1 MKNKTRKIFLRILFV
16 VGIFCCAYPL
26 GASIYEGYI
35 QRNVIS
41 TYSSEVDHS
50 DEAKRQEIL
59 KDARAYNDKLWQSQG
74 GLVGDVDI
82 EFYSDANY
90 KKQLKFGN
98 SDVMAQ
104 IEIPKINVD
113 LPIYHG
119 TDEETLKIG
128 VGHLQNSSLP
138 VGGENTRSIL
148 TGHRGLPNSK
158 LFTRL
163 DELKEGDL
171 FYITTAGEK
180 LAYKINDITV
190 IEPTDV
196 GMLDTVPGKDQVS
209 LITCTPYGLNTHRLV
224 VTGER
229 VPYNELERDS
239 ITSGGMSIREII
251 FALLPFIFLALGLGH
266 YVIDFV
272 KKHKRKEKGDAG
284 E

>member
-26 GASIYEGYI
+26 GASLYEGYV

-74 GLVGDVDI
+74 GLVGDVDM
-82 EFYSDANY
+82 EFYSDENY

-119 TDEETLKIG
+119 TDEDTLKIG

-163 DELKEGDL
+163 DELNEGDL

-196 GMLDTVPGKDQVS
+196 GMLDTVSGKDQVS

-266 YVIDFV
+266 YITDFV
-272 KKHKRKEKGDAG
+272 KRKRKEKGDAG